1 MNLQVDVQSATAEP
15 APDEEDLRGW
25 INAALSG
32 RRDADTEIT
41 VRLVDVDEMTALNQ
55 DYRGKHGPTNVLS
68 FTSDLPAELDLPLLG
83 DIVICVPVVRAE
95 AEQQGKPLRAHWAHM
110 TIHGTLHL
118 LGYDHI
124 ADGEARIME
133 ALETEILASLNFPC
147 PYADDTTKEH
157 ARA

>member
-15 APDEEDLRGW
+15 APDEEDIRGW

-32 RRDADTEIT
+32 RRDTDTEIS

-55 DYRGKHGPTNVLS
+55 DYRGKQGPTNVLS

-83 DIVICVPVVRAE
+83 DIVICVPVVRSE
-95 AEQQGKPLRAHWAHM
+95 AKQQGKPLRAHWAHM

-147 PYADDTTKEH
+147 PYADDTPKEH

>member
-15 APDEEDLRGW
+15 APDEEDIRGW

-32 RRDADTEIT
+32 RRDTDTEIS
-41 VRLVDVDEMTALNQ
+41 VRLVDVDEMTALNL
-55 DYRGKHGPTNVLS
+55 DYRGKQGPTNVLS

-133 ALETEILASLNFPC
+133 ALETEILASLDFPC
-147 PYADDTTKEH
+147 PYADDTPKEH

>member
-15 APDEEDLRGW
+15 APDEEDIRGW

-32 RRDADTEIT
+32 RRDTDTEIS
-41 VRLVDVDEMTALNQ
+41 VRLVDVDEMTALNLE
-55 DYRGKHGPTNVLS
+55 YRGKQGPTNVLS

-147 PYADDTTKEH
+147 PYADDTPKEH